1 MARSASLFGLLGL
14 LFLAFGFAGAA
25 LVGVGDAYVLLNL
38 VAGGTLVLAYL
49 ALGFE
54 DFRNLLGQRSTRYGA
69 GRPAVPDGLSLGC
82 CPFASGPAAAEL
94 GRRLPV

>member
-69 GRPAVPDGLSLGC
+69 GATVVRRLRHPRRRD
-82 CPFASGPAAAEL
+82 AAA
-94 GRRLPV
+94 GVS